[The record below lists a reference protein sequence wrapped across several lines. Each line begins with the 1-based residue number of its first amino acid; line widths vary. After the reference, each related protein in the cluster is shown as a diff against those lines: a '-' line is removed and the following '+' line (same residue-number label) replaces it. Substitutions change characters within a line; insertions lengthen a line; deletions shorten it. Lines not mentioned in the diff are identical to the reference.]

1 MKFSVIAI
9 VSIMVILAA
18 CDTDSF
24 LIGELSD
31 SESESK
37 VMPVTFEDIVKD
49 IADGKDFHEGK
60 TYTVTATVL
69 NVKEAE
75 DLIESREVY
84 LKTGNGKVFFYL
96 YDYFGDGTS
105 YPFWKDKTLTFMM
118 KIQNITKKSSNYVVT
133 AWTVDEE

>member
-1 MKFSVIAI
+1 
-9 VSIMVILAA
+9 MVILAA

-24 LIGELSD
+24 LIGEPSD

-49 IADGKDFHEGK
+49 IADGKVFHEGK

-75 DLIESREVY
+75 DLIRSREVY
-84 LKTGNGKVFFYL
+84 LKTGHGKVYFYL
-96 YDYFGDGTS
+96 YDYIGDGS
-105 YPFWKDKTLTFMM
+105 PYPFWKGKTLTFMM
-118 KIQNITKKSSNYVVT
+118 KIQSITKKGSYYVVT